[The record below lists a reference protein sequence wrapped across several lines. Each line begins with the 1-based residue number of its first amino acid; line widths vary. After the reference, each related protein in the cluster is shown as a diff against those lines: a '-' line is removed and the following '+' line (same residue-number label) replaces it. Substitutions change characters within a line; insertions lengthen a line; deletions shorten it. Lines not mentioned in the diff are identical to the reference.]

1 VVASGSSTRA
11 LLVTGLS
18 AASDTGG
25 ITSAMVESCRV
36 EVLFVA
42 GCCGTVPFGTNLPS
56 SSISTPV
63 STDTLQR
70 CFSAVVCVQVVIGP
84 FAAVQKLP
92 PGTAEAGA
100 KSGTCGR
107 PQFACG
113 GVYVNNSYIR
123 PRSARTV
130 PNLVYL
136 ATPRR
141 EGLCRSR
148 LALVDLHRP
157 PGQGACNSMGK
168 QSTGVSATV
177 YTDA

>member
-1 VVASGSSTRA
+1 M

-36 EVLFVA
+36 DVLFVA

-84 FAAVQKLP
+84 FAALQKLS
-92 PGTAEAGA
+92 PGTAEAAAKCGA
-100 KSGTCGR
+100 CGR

-113 GVYVNNSYIR
+113 GVCRRIKRVLAHAGVWALILACLLLVHAYRWSLGRSLQFRSCRQVR
-123 PRSARTV
+123 PR
-130 PNLVYL
+130 P
-136 ATPRR
+136 
-141 EGLCRSR
+141 
-148 LALVDLHRP
+148 
-157 PGQGACNSMGK
+157 Q
-168 QSTGVSATV
+168 
-177 YTDA
+177 